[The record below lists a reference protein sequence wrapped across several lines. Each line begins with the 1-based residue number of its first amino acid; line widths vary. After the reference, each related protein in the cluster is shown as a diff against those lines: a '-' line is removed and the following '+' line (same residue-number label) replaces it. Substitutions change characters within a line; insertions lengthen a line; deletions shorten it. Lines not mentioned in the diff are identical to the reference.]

1 MSELI
6 AEDEADAVT
15 RRPAARDDRPGVR
28 RLVAAAA
35 VTVASAVAL
44 SGCLSFDK
52 KKDESDS
59 GGIGSEQGAVGGV
72 ATTGPNKTIASA
84 TFDSPAARG
93 TAKVEIGVVELRVTG
108 QLAQLTLLITPR
120 VPGNGSPNVYE
131 LTGSLDPNVSLIDN
145 VNLKRYVVVKDS
157 VGTLLQPDWIGT
169 HLRNEQPNPQ
179 TYMFAAPP
187 ETVRTVDVV
196 FGQWTPFRNV
206 PVSR

>member
-1 MSELI
+1 MSEQI
-6 AEDEADAVT
+6 AAGG
-15 RRPAARDDRPGVR
+15 RPGIR
-28 RLVAAAA
+28 RLVPATAL
-35 VTVASAVAL
+35 TVASAVAL
-44 SGCLSFDK
+44 TGCLSFDK
-52 KKDESDS
+52 KDES
-59 GGIGSEQGAVGGV
+59 GGDVRPERGAVGGV

-84 TFDSPAARG
+84 TYDSPAARG
-93 TAKVEIGVVELRVTG
+93 TAKIEIGVVELRVTG

-131 LTGSLDPNVSLIDN
+131 LTGGLDPNVSLIDN

-157 VGTLLQPDWIGT
+157 AGTPLQPDWIGT
-169 HLRNEQPNPQ
+169 HLRNERPNAQ

-196 FGQWTPFRNV
+196 FGQWPPFRDV